1 VSPLQNQEGD
11 RLRKE
16 KRNLE
21 TDKNEAE
28 KESNRHLIRLS
39 ALEQE
44 VILLILLFRCRVWDC
59 RMLHDDLDH

>member
-1 VSPLQNQEGD
+1 MWIPLHRVPVLQNQEGD

-44 VILLILLFRCRVWDC
+44 VIQPILLLRFHVRDY
-59 RMLHDDLDH
+59 